1 VLGNVH
7 GHRGQWPAALANYAK
22 VVDLLPEE
30 HFAYFV
36 VAPLLLQVGD
46 VEGYRNH
53 RARILRKFAS
63 TTDPQI
69 GERMAKACLLLPP
82 APAELDTV
90 RKLAD
95 VGIAAGSGHQA
106 WAFFQ
111 FAKGF
116 AEYRSGHCEEAAHWL
131 QQAVEREQSPDLT
144 VEGCAVLAMT
154 QYQLKQTNA
163 ARATLAKATQVAEA
177 KLPKPQAHDFGEVWH
192 DWIIEQ
198 LLMREAQNLIPK

>member
-1 VLGNVH
+1 
-7 GHRGQWPAALANYAK
+7 
-22 VVDLLPEE
+22 
-30 HFAYFV
+30 
-36 VAPLLLQVGD
+36 
-46 VEGYRNH
+46 
-53 RARILRKFAS
+53 
-63 TTDPQI
+63 
-69 GERMAKACLLLPP
+69 M
-82 APAELDTV
+82 